1 MNLNHLL
8 ETASFT
14 KEEVLSYISSVDD
27 MKRISDNNNNN
38 NKCSLLS
45 NKILITMF
53 FEPSTRTACSFQSAM
68 LALGGSVI
76 SLTDKYSSVE
86 KGETLEDTIR
96 SLSCYADAIVL
107 RHPLKGSAE
116 LAASVSPVPI
126 INAGDGNG
134 EHPSQA
140 LLDIY
145 TIHSELVSLEAE
157 RDTNLIVTF
166 LGDLK
171 NSRTIHSLIRLLCL
185 FPKMKFIYISPS
197 GLEMPAEIIEFV
209 SSKNIEQI
217 IDMSLEEAIKVTDVL
232 YVTRIQK
239 ERFTDINSYNSIS
252 QYCVD
257 AKVLMGAKKKM
268 IIMHPLPRN
277 QEISVEVDKDPRA
290 AYFKQMK
297 NGLYMRMVILSRLLS
312 KNINN
317 L

>member
-27 MKRISDNNNNN
+27 MKRISDN

-116 LAASVSPVPI
+116 LAASVF
-126 INAGDGNG
+126 
-134 EHPSQA
+134 
-140 LLDIY
+140 
-145 TIHSELVSLEAE
+145 
-157 RDTNLIVTF
+157 RRF
-166 LGDLK
+166 
-171 NSRTIHSLIRLLCL
+171 
-185 FPKMKFIYISPS
+185 
-197 GLEMPAEIIEFV
+197 
-209 SSKNIEQI
+209 
-217 IDMSLEEAIKVTDVL
+217 EE
-232 YVTRIQK
+232 
-239 ERFTDINSYNSIS
+239 
-252 QYCVD
+252 
-257 AKVLMGAKKKM
+257 
-268 IIMHPLPRN
+268 
-277 QEISVEVDKDPRA
+277 
-290 AYFKQMK
+290 
-297 NGLYMRMVILSRLLS
+297 
-312 KNINN
+312 
-317 L
+317 